1 MKAKSV
7 EAALPASDIE
17 RAKAWY
23 AEKLQLTPAQED
35 AGGAWFE
42 IEGTGFLLYPSQF
55 AGTNKATSAG
65 FTVDD
70 VEATVAELRQR
81 GVTFEEYD
89 FPGLK
94 TENGVATFQTDR
106 GTRRSAWFKD
116 SEGNIL
122 SVGGV

>member
-23 AEKLQLTPAQED
+23 AEKLGLRPARED
-35 AGGAWFE
+35 MGGALYE
-42 IEGTGFLLYPSQF
+42 IEATRFLLYPSQF

-70 VEATVAELRQR
+70 VEETVAKLREK

-94 TENGVATFQTDR
+94 TENGVATFESEQ
-106 GTRRSAWFKD
+106 GTGKAAWFKD

-122 SVGGV
+122 SVGTD